1 MLTDTIQ
8 ITGLPPTLIEAVE
21 NRAKEIGATKEDYVK
36 YLIEEDLNST
46 LSMRVLFAPVREE
59 IGESGMTEDELDK
72 LIKSEWRAMREEK
85 DAKRRKDD
93 ENNRTK

>member
-1 MLTDTIQ
+1 MLPDTIQ

-46 LSMRVLFAPVREE
+46 LSMRVLFAPVREQ
-59 IGESGMTEDELDK
+59 IKKSGISESELND
-72 LIKSEWRAMREEK
+72 LLEEAREEVYREK
-85 DAKRRKDD
+85 LRY
-93 ENNRTK
+93 NCL